1 MAGKRSNQHPEAK
14 TKHARS
20 EDTFENAYVAIR
32 EKDQKHVAA
41 ILSIATVNR
50 DTMLVLLLRYNTS
63 EFGTLHAEKYYRTV
77 NEKFA
82 LTLTAFHL
90 LQLVCMGRV
99 MASSYGKTAAGHNEA
114 RHLLGL
120 A

>member
-1 MAGKRSNQHPEAK
+1 
-14 TKHARS
+14 
-20 EDTFENAYVAIR
+20 
-32 EKDQKHVAA
+32 
-41 ILSIATVNR
+41 
-50 DTMLVLLLRYNTS
+50 MLVLLLRYNTS

-77 NEKFA
+77 NEEFA

-99 MASSYGKTAAGHNEA
+99 MASSHGNTAAGHNEA

>member
-1 MAGKRSNQHPEAK
+1 M
-14 TKHARS
+14 
-20 EDTFENAYVAIR
+20 
-32 EKDQKHVAA
+32 
-41 ILSIATVNR
+41 SIATVNR

-82 LTLTAFHL
+82 LALTAFHL
-90 LQLVCMGRV
+90 LQIVCMGRV
-99 MASSYGKTAAGHNEA
+99 MASSYGNTAAGHNEA

>member
-20 EDTFENAYVAIR
+20 EDTFEDVYMAIH
-32 EKDQKHVAA
+32 EKDQEHVAA

-77 NEKFA
+77 NEEFA

-99 MASSYGKTAAGHNEA
+99 MVSSHGNTAAGYNEA